1 MEHHSLTHFPSQ
13 PWCKMCVE
21 SRGHDSPHREQSKI
35 DAVVPQLQF
44 DYGYTWVTEALC
56 RSRASLWEQTR
67 LLEPSTRRW
76 CRTPRRWTCPTLS
89 QQQPSGC
96 VTWCIHSTQKINDM
110 SYDQLISDPS
120 TYVKKRAQRSDDSIL
135 LRHMDDVVG
144 TGPEEHLMSD
154 FAHMKTSLYLTDAV
168 VLRHEG
174 DTVNLLGLEITK
186 TRKGFEVKNSTDLVE
201 SLLNLYRLPNSKPTV
216 NPGRRSTVMELASAT
231 PLGGHDHSNFRTAV
245 GKLIFM
251 APWRPD
257 VQFAIQQLSTQVLN
271 HDRKQARSEAVDTIS
286 QRQATHSSSSSVAR
300 NGSNR
305 FAGTRWSQ

>member
-1 MEHHSLTHFPSQ
+1 
-13 PWCKMCVE
+13 
-21 SRGHDSPHREQSKI
+21 
-35 DAVVPQLQF
+35 
-44 DYGYTWVTEALC
+44 
-56 RSRASLWEQTR
+56 
-67 LLEPSTRRW
+67 
-76 CRTPRRWTCPTLS
+76 
-89 QQQPSGC
+89 
-96 VTWCIHSTQKINDM
+96 
-110 SYDQLISDPS
+110 
-120 TYVKKRAQRSDDSIL
+120 
-135 LRHMDDVVG
+135 
-144 TGPEEHLMSD
+144 MSD
-154 FAHMKTSLYLTDAV
+154 FAHMKTSLYLTDVV

-231 PLGGHDHSNFRTAV
+231 PLSGHDHSNFRTAV

-251 APWRPD
+251 APWKPD

-286 QRQATHSSSSSVAR
+286 QRQATHLSSSSIAR
-300 NGSNR
+300 NCSNR